1 MTYRWSFILALAPAS
16 RRTPGPIGI
25 PFLGSLTTIRKKGI
39 LDFYTDLWREFGDVS
54 AAQLGPMTT
63 FVFTRPEHLQHILVQ
78 NPDTYVK
85 GISHEKLRVAIG
97 NGILTLQGE
106 RWYRQH
112 KLMQPSYTRKNVNIF
127 ADIMR
132 EESQAMLA
140 RWDALPAGS
149 VVDINQETT
158 RLTMAVITRSIF
170 GFNVGEDFQDAVRAL
185 HNLLEYTSNTANSL
199 IDVPLFVPT
208 ASNVMLKRSRKLL
221 RTFIMDIIAQRR
233 QQGLQDDLLS
243 MLMSARNAET
253 GEVMTDDELHDEI
266 LITIF
271 AGHETTASLLMWA
284 WYLLAGNVEVEQKL
298 HAEVDRVLNG
308 RQTTLDD
315 LPNLP
320 YTRMIMDETLRL
332 YSPVPLMARDATA
345 DDVIDGH
352 SVPKGAL
359 VVLLP
364 YATHRHPEYWE
375 KPLDFYP
382 EHFAPAS
389 VEARPRYAYL
399 PFGAGQRI
407 CLGMHFA
414 LLEAALVLG
423 DVAQRYR
430 PRLASNFDGSF
441 RYIGVMRPS
450 SAIMMRLER
459 R

>member
-1 MTYRWSFILALAPAS
+1 MALARAAVN
-16 RRTPGPIGI
+16 TPGPTGI
-25 PFLGSLTTIRKKGI
+25 PLLGSLPTIRKKGP
-39 LDFYTDLWREFGDVS
+39 LDFYIDLWREFGDV
-54 AAQLGPMTT
+54 AVARLGPLTS
-63 FVFTRPEHLQHILVQ
+63 FVFTRPEHLQYIMVQ
-78 NPDTYVK
+78 NPDKYIK

-97 NGILTLQGE
+97 NGILTLEGE

-112 KLMQPSYTRKNVNIF
+112 KLMQPNYTRKNVNVF
-127 ADIMR
+127 AEIMR

-170 GFNVGEDFQDAVRAL
+170 GFNVGEDFQEAVQAL
-185 HNLLEYTSNTANSL
+185 HNLLEYTSQTTNSL
-199 IDVPLFVPT
+199 IDMPLFVPT
-208 ASNVMLKRSRKLL
+208 PTNQMLKRARKTL
-221 RTFIMDIIAQRR
+221 RAFIMDIIEQRR
-233 QQGLQDDLLS
+233 REGLQEDLLS

-284 WYLLAGNVEVEQKL
+284 WYLLSGNSDAEQKL
-298 HAEVDRVLNG
+298 HAEVDTVLNG

-315 LPNLP
+315 LPKLT
-320 YTRMIMDETLRL
+320 YTRMVLDETLRL
-332 YSPVPLMARDATA
+332 YSPVPMMARDATS
-345 DDVIDGH
+345 DDTIAGH
-352 SVPKGAL
+352 TVPKGAML
-359 VVLLP
+359 VLLP
-364 YATHRHPEYWE
+364 FATHRHPEFWE

-382 EHFAPAS
+382 EHFAPAAT
-389 VEARPRYAYL
+389 ETRPRYAYL

-414 LLEAALVLG
+414 LLEATLVLA

-430 PRLASNFDGSF
+430 PRLAVDFDGSF
-441 RYIGVMRPS
+441 RFIGVMRPS
-450 SAIMMRLER
+450 APIMMRLER